1 MPELPSPNTRAHH
14 LPGHGTSGQ
23 SGGTS
28 VVGDLRSRLLRI
40 SVLPAAAMA
49 LLGVAAAS
57 LLAVDGSLGMVY
69 TVLGVVVVGCAV
81 VLITA
86 ASRANAVTRAVHQ
99 QFDSAGHEVQR
110 RIDTLRSWT
119 ARGQEE
125 IQRFVKQVRSGERPA
140 PRGPEAA
147 PAEGSDPFALLAHDL
162 RQVQRAAE
170 VAVVQAADVT
180 LRGGPDQRVAVFVN
194 LARRLQSLVHREIQ
208 KLDELEHQVEDPDL
222 LKGLFFV
229 DHLATGV
236 RRQAESLAVLGGAV
250 PRRQWSSPVK
260 MYAVLRSAVAEVEQ
274 YARVKVVQ
282 PIEGT
287 LRGDAVADIIHLV
300 AELVENATMF
310 SPPNTEVTLRAQ
322 KVTAGLAVEVDDR
335 GLGMPLEDQQRINHL
350 LTAPGQI
357 DIGELLTDGR
367 IGLWV
372 VSELARRHGVAVR
385 LQTNIYGGIQAVL
398 VLPHSLL
405 GDGPQ
410 DGEPNQLG
418 QSAPRELNSAVTS
431 QAHGAGP
438 ASASRP
444 GSASAPSPARAP
456 LPVASHS
463 EVRGPSAAYSNG
475 RHGAHSHST
484 TTPTS
489 TPGGG
494 PAQPVHERRT
504 PATSRETA
512 ASPGGAANPRSA
524 NDVRPPLPRR
534 REQTHLVPELREPPA
549 ANEPVAGHD
558 PGLMAAFQRGIS
570 RGIDEEDG
578 PADRTDRTS

>member
-14 LPGHGTSGQ
+14 RPGHGTSGQ

-28 VVGDLRSRLLRI
+28 VLGDLRSRLLRI
-40 SVLPAAAMA
+40 ALLPAAAMA
-49 LLGVAAAS
+49 LLGVAAVS
-57 LLAVDGSLGMVY
+57 LLAVDGSAGMAY
-69 TVLGVVVVGCAV
+69 TVLGVAVTACAV
-81 VLITA
+81 VLIAA
-86 ASRANAVTRAVHQ
+86 ASRANAAARAVHQ
-99 QFDSAGHEVQR
+99 QFDSAAHDVQR

-140 PRGPEAA
+140 PRGPETA

-180 LRGGPDQRVAVFVN
+180 FRGGPDQRVAVFVN

-208 KLDELEHQVEDPDL
+208 KLDELENQVEDPDL

-250 PRRQWSSPVK
+250 PRRQWSSPVN

-322 KVTAGLAVEVDDR
+322 KVAAGLAIEVDDR
-335 GLGMPLEDQQRINHL
+335 GLGMPMEDQQRINHL

-385 LQTNIYGGIQAVL
+385 LQSNIYGGVQGVV

-405 GDGPQ
+405 GDAPQ
-410 DGEPNQLG
+410 DNEPNQFG
-418 QSAPRELNSAVTS
+418 QPAPRDLNSAVTA
-431 QAHGAGP
+431 QVPGA
-438 ASASRP
+438 ASASRY
-444 GSASAPSPARAP
+444 GSVLAPSPVRAP

-463 EVRGPSAAYSNG
+463 DVRGQSAASSNG
-475 RHGAHSHST
+475 RHGAHGHPVT
-484 TTPTS
+484 TS
-489 TPGGG
+489 ASAPGGG
-494 PAQPVHERRT
+494 SAQSVHDRRM
-504 PATSRETA
+504 PGTSRETA
-512 ASPGGAANPRSA
+512 ASAGGAANPRSTGDA
-524 NDVRPPLPRR
+524 RPPLPRR

-549 ANEPVAGHD
+549 ANEPAAGHD